1 MNPNQKDPYDI
12 LSSKI
17 EDFLNDRTST
27 FRWKR
32 QSERCSICLG
42 KISLCFLPSDINLKT
57 HIWAIRESYIGSD
70 DCYDVYSFDKK
81 TWTRISIPRELNL
94 EQKKIVLFG
103 YFTQE
108 NLSLGFSVL
117 DVISEFSG
125 L

>member
-70 DCYDVYSFDKK
+70 DCYDVYSFDEVSD
-81 TWTRISIPRELNL
+81 TSELPG
-94 EQKKIVLFG
+94 F
-103 YFTQE
+103 
-108 NLSLGFSVL
+108 NLSLFPTASIFGANPMFQKL
-117 DVISEFSG
+117 QG
-125 L
+125 KH